1 MKGNILGHIKIEMW
15 LGERSM
21 RKSTDANLAYCML
34 RATLG
39 LNICIHGISRIL
51 QGPGVFASSLVGMFQ
66 KTPLPAWS
74 VHLFG
79 LGLPWIEMILG
90 ALVLVG
96 MRLRFALA
104 AGSLLM
110 FVLTFGSALR
120 QDWDIAG
127 LQLIYAAVYAALLA
141 FREKDWFSLDSLMLR
156 RHGWDRN
163 TAQPSGYGYS

>member
-1 MKGNILGHIKIEMW
+1 M
-15 LGERSM
+15 S
-21 RKSTDANLAYCML
+21 KSTDANLAYCIL

-39 LNICIHGISRIL
+39 LNICMHGVSRIL
-51 QGPGVFASSLVGMFQ
+51 EGSAVFANYLVGMFQ

-110 FVLTFGSALR
+110 FALTFGSALR

-127 LQLIYAAVYAALLA
+127 LQLIYAAVYAALIA
-141 FREKDWFSLDSLMLR
+141 FREKDWFSLDSLMLQQKFCTNR
-156 RHGWDRN
+156 FNGTSACRGGMR
-163 TAQPSGYGYS
+163 

>member
-1 MKGNILGHIKIEMW
+1 
-15 LGERSM
+15 M

-39 LNICIHGISRIL
+39 LNICFHGVSRIL
-51 QGPGVFASSLVGMFQ
+51 QGPAVFANYLVTMFQ

-79 LGLPWIEMILG
+79 LGLPWIELILG

-96 MRLRFALA
+96 LRLRSALV

-127 LQLIYAAVYAALLA
+127 LQLIYAAIYAALLA
-141 FREKDWFSLDSLMLR
+141 FREKVWFSLDSLMLHR
-156 RHGWDRN
+156 SSAP
-163 TAQPSGYGYS
+163 TASAELPHSRGR

>member
-1 MKGNILGHIKIEMW
+1 
-15 LGERSM
+15 
-21 RKSTDANLAYCML
+21 
-34 RATLG
+34 
-39 LNICIHGISRIL
+39 
-51 QGPGVFASSLVGMFQ
+51 MFQ

-110 FVLTFGSALR
+110 FVLTFGSAL
-120 QDWDIAG
+120 
-127 LQLIYAAVYAALLA
+127 LA

>member
-1 MKGNILGHIKIEMW
+1 
-15 LGERSM
+15 M

-39 LNICIHGISRIL
+39 LNICFHGVSRIL
-51 QGPGVFASSLVGMFQ
+51 QGPAVFANYLVTM
-66 KTPLPAWS
+66 WS

-79 LGLPWIEMILG
+79 LGLPWIELILG

-96 MRLRFALA
+96 LRLRSALV

-127 LQLIYAAVYAALLA
+127 LQLIYAAIYAALLA
-141 FREKDWFSLDSLMLR
+141 FREKDWFSLDSLMLHR
-156 RHGWDRN
+156 SSAP
-163 TAQPSGYGYS
+163 TASAELPHSRGR